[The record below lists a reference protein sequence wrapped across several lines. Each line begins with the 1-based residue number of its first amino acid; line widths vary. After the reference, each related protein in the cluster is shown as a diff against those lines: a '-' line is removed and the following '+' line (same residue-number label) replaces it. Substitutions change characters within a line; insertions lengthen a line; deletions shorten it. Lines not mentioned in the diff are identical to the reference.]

1 MNQRASVNWTKLRNT
16 VKGGKEIDS
25 RFWVPAVR
33 KDGGFNAT
41 IRFLPAPDFELP
53 FVEERKHGFQSTSG
67 KWFIEQCLRP
77 NEKCPIC
84 DIGWDKHKQT
94 KEQPNNAKLKNEAKK
109 YIAKQTYY
117 VNILV
122 LKDAQTPENEGKV
135 FLWKFGNAIYKKIVA
150 AIEPPAGSGED
161 PIDVFDYENGTNF
174 KVNLSTTKPGPDG
187 KTFLKFDDCKFSD
200 SIIPLSEEVIKVV
213 DYQLYELMPFVQKF
227 NAEKKSSSDLLKRH
241 NDLNMVFEESS
252 KFADSVDEDDEFTSP
267 PVIPQKKTKV
277 KADTSID
284 PFDSEITKAAETTP
298 ETDVEDD
305 EEEDNFLSTLQS
317 KNKVR
322 K

>member
-41 IRFLPAPDFELP
+41 IRLLPAPDYELF

-67 KWFIEQCLRP
+67 KWFIEQCLQP

-84 DIGWDKHKQT
+84 DIGWNKHKIA
-94 KEQPNNAKLKNEAKK
+94 KEQPNNDKLKKEATK
-109 YIAKQTYY
+109 YISKKTYY

-122 LKDAQTPENEGKV
+122 LKDPQTPENEGKV
-135 FLWKFGNAIYKKIVA
+135 FLWKFGSAVFKKIAA
-150 AIEPPAGSGED
+150 AIDPPKGSGEE
-161 PIDVFDYENGTNF
+161 PIEVADYENGTNF

-213 DYQLYELMPFVQKF
+213 DSQLYSLVPFLDKF
-227 NAEKKSSSDLLKRH
+227 NTEKKSAADLLKRH

-267 PVIPQKKTKV
+267 PVIQPKKTKV

-284 PFDSEITKAAETTP
+284 PFDSEVTKV
-298 ETDVEDD
+298 VEDVSETESD
-305 EEEDNFLSTLQS
+305 EEDDDFLNDVRN
-317 KNKVR
+317 KNKAR